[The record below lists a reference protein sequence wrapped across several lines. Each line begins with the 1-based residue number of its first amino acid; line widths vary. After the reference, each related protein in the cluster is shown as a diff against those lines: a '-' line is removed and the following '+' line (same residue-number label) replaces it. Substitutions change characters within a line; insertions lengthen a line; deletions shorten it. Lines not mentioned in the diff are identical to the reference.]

1 MASFLSFQRRHFQIF
16 GYAQPTT
23 LTKGGRNEPKIAIRI
38 ENRFGCMITDKVQVT
53 QKEDK

>member
-1 MASFLSFQRRHFQIF
+1 MASFFYLFKDDISKSLDM
-16 GYAQPTT
+16 PTT

-38 ENRFGCMITDKVQVT
+38 ENSFGCMITDKVQVT